1 MLEIGPNS
9 FGYPA
14 LALVAGFLG
23 GQPAPWTTVD
33 YAFRPTQR
41 ASLGAGAA
49 ESREQR
55 NWSVPTIG
63 VRARAS
69 CHSLDTPIALF
80 DKVEVAGSGTTG
92 KAPLYGYELHDPIS
106 GLQSVENNVF
116 FNHSVFRVPSSRAGS
131 KVREGPRYGTIQGV
145 MSRS

>member
-1 MLEIGPNS
+1 MLETGPNS

-33 YAFRPTQR
+33 YSFRPTQR
-41 ASLGAGAA
+41 ASLGAGAT

-55 NWSVPTIG
+55 NWSVPPIG

-69 CHSLDTPIALF
+69 CHSLDTPNVLF

-92 KAPLYGYELHDPIS
+92 KAPIYGYGLHDPIS
-106 GLQSVENNVF
+106 ALQSIENNVF
-116 FNHSVFRVPSSRAGS
+116 FNHSVFRVPFSRAGS
-131 KVREGPRYGTIQGV
+131 KARQGPSYGTIQEV